1 MGDVFLL
8 VAGSWHVRGVGGGGV
23 LGGRVYSSLRPLG
36 WAAESN
42 PEGGD
47 RRLLAGSTP
56 APSSQRFC
64 TEQQDIS
71 HQCRQNPRIV
81 TVKGS
86 YKGIRLPLLR
96 RILSKQNNLV
106 TFFVCNMILCSKG

>member
-1 MGDVFLL
+1 MAEV
-8 VAGSWHVRGVGGGGV
+8 SWVGG
-23 LGGRVYSSLRPLG
+23 SSLRPLG

-47 RRLLAGSTP
+47 MRLLAGSTP

-64 TEQQDIS
+64 TLAEQQDIS

>member
-1 MGDVFLL
+1 
-8 VAGSWHVRGVGGGGV
+8 VGG
-23 LGGRVYSSLRPLG
+23 SSLRPLG
-36 WAAESN
+36 WASESN

-47 RRLLAGSTP
+47 RRLSAGSTP

-71 HQCRQNPRIV
+71 HQCRHNPRIV

-86 YKGIRLPLLR
+86 YKGIRLPLWR

-106 TFFVCNMILCSKG
+106 TILFFPPRELSLEYFLWEYGPNVN